1 MKTATK
7 ILLILLTIF
16 SFVDKGNAQVHCGS
30 VAIVPNSSVNQVI
43 VFDDFTKYNAG
54 VTINSVTRLRITV
67 EDKTIPD
74 PLCSWNLKMFIENN
88 SGAGTPLNE
97 WEEVTNYG
105 NGAGLNPTIDV
116 LEVRVRN
123 ACATSPADNIFRSFN
138 DANEILDIIAQMLP
152 VTPAGTCTQNVNGP
166 GSYLTNFDEFTFD
179 IDIRLNPGVQYNPGI
194 YNLNLRFRLE
204 ENL

>member
-7 ILLILLTIF
+7 FLLILITIF
-16 SFVDKGNAQVHCGS
+16 SFIDKGNAQVHCGT

-43 VFDDFTKYNAG
+43 VFDDFTKYNGG

-74 PLCSWNLKMFIENN
+74 PLCSWNLRMFIENN
-88 SGAGTPLNE
+88 SGAGTPVDE
-97 WEEVTNYG
+97 WEELTTYG
-105 NGAGLNPTIDV
+105 NGNAENPKISA
-116 LEVRVRN
+116 LQIRVRN
-123 ACATSPADNIFRSFN
+123 ACATSPADNTFQNFN
-138 DANEILDIIAQMLP
+138 TTADILDIIAQMLP

-179 IDIRLNPGVQYNPGI
+179 IDIRLNPGFQYNPGI
-194 YNLNLRFRLE
+194 YNLNIRFRLE